1 MSHAEALQTLHP
13 AVGATEAIVDFV
25 HALRHAALSEEVR
38 HYARRHLLDTV
49 GVMIAGAG
57 GEVANRAEAV
67 LAAVRPAGRIPV
79 PGRARRADLIDAA
92 FLGGTAAHGIELD
105 DGFRQGSVHPGCV
118 VVPAVLALG
127 YDRRITGAALIE
139 AVVAG
144 YEAEIAIG
152 RACHP
157 DLRQRGFHPAAAV
170 GVFGSVMAAGKL
182 RGLSAGQLAN
192 ALGIAASSAAGLFAF
207 VNGGADIKRLHAGHA
222 SREGL
227 QAALLAEQGVEG
239 PPDVIEARDGFM
251 QAFAFGRTDKAR
263 AALASEASGQRGHSI
278 SARAGYSPEP
288 GSSARAISLP
298 PAVPFGI
305 TDCYIKPY
313 PCCRHIQPAVE
324 ALIGLLNDEGI
335 ASDEVQ
341 RIDVATYR
349 IAAEHAE
356 TGWDDFASAQLSF
369 AYLIGLGL
377 RFRGI
382 KFEHFSEQMRRDPA
396 FGAIA
401 RKLHV
406 TAPPDIDRLY
416 PQLRPARVTVTTARG
431 SFTRQADEAL
441 GSRIVPLDD
450 GGLQAKFLELVGPM
464 FGTARAKEL
473 MEQLWSVEAIGDVA
487 PLVESLAKPKPA

>member
-13 AVGATEAIVDFV
+13 AAGATEAIIDFISS
-25 HALRHAALSEEVR
+25 LRHAALSDEVR
-38 HYARRHLLDTV
+38 HYARRHLLDTI
-49 GVMIAGAG
+49 GVMISGAG
-57 GEVANRAEAV
+57 GAVATGAEAA

-79 PGRARRADLIDAA
+79 PARARRADLLDAA

-127 YDRRITGAALIE
+127 YDRRISGKALIE

-152 RACHP
+152 RAVHP
-157 DLRQRGFHPAAAV
+157 DLRQRGFHPAATV
-170 GVFGSVMAAGKL
+170 GVFGAVAAAGKL
-182 RGLSAGQLAN
+182 RGLSAEQLAN
-192 ALGIAASSAAGLFAF
+192 AFGIAASSAAGLFAF

-227 QAALLAEQGVEG
+227 QAALLAEQGIDG

-251 QAFAFGRTDKAR
+251 QAFAFGRADKAR
-263 AALASEASGQRGHSI
+263 AIA
-278 SARAGYSPEP
+278 
-288 GSSARAISLP
+288 LP

-313 PCCRHIQPAVE
+313 ACCRHIQPAVE
-324 ALIGLLNDEGI
+324 ALMSLLADEKI
-335 ASDEVQ
+335 ATDEVQ
-341 RIDVATYR
+341 HIDVATYR

-369 AYLIGLGL
+369 PYLMGVALK
-377 RFRGI
+377 FREI
-382 KFEHFSEQMRRDPA
+382 KVEHFSEARRQDPS
-396 FGAIA
+396 FNAIA
-401 RKLHV
+401 RKLNV
-406 TAPPDIDRLY
+406 TAPPDVDRLY

-431 SFTRQADEAL
+431 AFTRQADEAL

-450 GGLQAKFLELVGPM
+450 AGLRAKFLGLVGPVL
-464 FGTARAKEL
+464 GTAKAKEL
-473 MEQLWSVEAIGDVA
+473 DERIWSIEEIADVA
-487 PLVESLAKPKPA
+487 PLVESTALPPPSA